1 MFKNVAERG
10 IYARLFMHAGQQF
23 KSENYQSSYV
33 IYANLAEMGFAIA
46 QANVAELLE
55 NGGTF
60 KSIKVIALLNFL
72 RNNNHWRAKPVPA
85 CAGILPACSVAG
97 NRLCSC

>member
-10 IYARLFMHAGQQF
+10 IYARLFMHAGQQY

-46 QANVAELLE
+46 QSNVAELLE
-55 NGGTF
+55 TSGKLQF
-60 KSIKVIALLNFL
+60 
-72 RNNNHWRAKPVPA
+72 
-85 CAGILPACSVAG
+85 
-97 NRLCSC
+97 